1 MIQKLIV
8 YYKLLNSDYAILK
21 FMLINYIENLSNFIE
36 NSKVVLCDL
45 WGVIHNGKE
54 VFSDSR
60 VFLEH
65 MYERK
70 IKIIF
75 ISNAPR
81 PNSVVES
88 GLIEKLNLSKDLFH
102 SIVSSGD
109 ITINMINK
117 FNHGYKYFHL
127 GPPKDYDLLEEI
139 QIEKV
144 ETLEN
149 ADFILCT
156 GFDNDEQ
163 QTPKDYKNILSEMLH
178 LNLPMVCANPDLIV
192 IRGEKKI
199 FCAGSIAEFYAE
211 LGGKVRYYGKPY
223 HEIYTHV
230 LENSLSE
237 GLIENKSQMIAI
249 GDSVRTDIKGASNFG
264 INSIFVETGIHK
276 DEIINSVDIKNFFYS
291 YLDHV
296 PHQINIVKSLKL

>member
-1 MIQKLIV
+1 
-8 YYKLLNSDYAILK
+8 
-21 FMLINYIENLSNFIE
+21 
-36 NSKVVLCDL
+36 
-45 WGVIHNGKE
+45 
-54 VFSDSR
+54 
-60 VFLEH
+60 
-65 MYERK
+65 
-70 IKIIF
+70 
-75 ISNAPR
+75 
-81 PNSVVES
+81 
-88 GLIEKLNLSKDLFH
+88 
-102 SIVSSGD
+102 
-109 ITINMINK
+109 MINK

-156 GFDNDEQ
+156 GFDDDEQ
-163 QTPKDYKNILSEMLH
+163 QTPKDYKNVLSEMIH

>member
-1 MIQKLIV
+1 
-8 YYKLLNSDYAILK
+8 
-21 FMLINYIENLSNFIE
+21 MLINYIEDLNNFIKD
-36 NSKVVLCDL
+36 SKVILCDL

-60 VFLEH
+60 VFLEY
-65 MYERK
+65 MNERK
-70 IKIIF
+70 IKVIF

-88 GLIEKLNLSKDLFH
+88 GLIEKLGLSKNLFH

-117 FNHGYKYFHL
+117 FNHGYKYFHI
-127 GPPKDYDLLEEI
+127 GPPKDYDLLEDI

-144 ETLEN
+144 ETLDN
-149 ADFILCT
+149 ADFALCT
-156 GFDNDEQ
+156 GFDDDEQ
-163 QTPKDYKNILSEMLH
+163 QTPEDYKNILSEMIK

-192 IRGEKKI
+192 IRGERKI
-199 FCAGSIAEFYAE
+199 FCAGSIAEFYSE

-223 HEIYTHV
+223 QEIYNHA
-230 LENSLSE
+230 LENALYE

-249 GDSVRTDIKGASNFG
+249 GDSVRTDIKGANNFG

-276 DEIINSVDIKNFFYS
+276 DEIINTVDIKNFFNS
-291 YLDHV
+291 YRNHV
-296 PHQINIVKSLKL
+296 PDQINIVKSLKL

>member
-1 MIQKLIV
+1 MIQKLII
-8 YYKLLNSDYAILK
+8 YYKLLNSDYATLK

-127 GPPKDYDLLEEI
+127 GPPKDYDLLEDI

-156 GFDNDEQ
+156 GFDDDEQ

-199 FCAGSIAEFYAE
+199 FCAGSIAEFYTE

-223 HEIYTHV
+223 HEIYSHV

>member
-1 MIQKLIV
+1 
-8 YYKLLNSDYAILK
+8 
-21 FMLINYIENLSNFIE
+21 MLINYIENLSNFIE

-156 GFDNDEQ
+156 GFDDDEQ

-264 INSIFVETGIHK
+264 INSVFVETGIHK
-276 DEIINSVDIKNFFYS
+276 DEIMNSVDIKNFFYS